1 MIHFFYDADSEM
13 SLETA
18 VKYGID
24 NRDYFIKMPYSIAGE
39 NYYCDLLT
47 TEISSEFF
55 KKVRAGEMPST
66 SALNS
71 EEYKRIFEPA
81 FSEGGEILYVSFSS
95 AMSATFDHLEV
106 ALKELKR
113 KYPDVMF
120 TRYDSK
126 AISMGAGL
134 AVLAAAKCLQS
145 GKSVAET
152 VRHLDELVPRINITI
167 VADDL
172 NYLKRGGRLTAVKAL
187 LGTVLQI
194 KPIIKLTTA
203 GTLIPTMNVS
213 GRNKALMTIVNEIAA
228 RASEAD
234 DLPIFIMHGDCLAE
248 GERVRDKLQSMLP
261 KAKIVLQEVG
271 PVIGSHCGPGT
282 IGICFIDGARP
293 EPVKE

>member
-24 NRDYFIKMPYSIAGE
+24 NRDYFIKMPYSISGE

-47 TEISSEFF
+47 TEVSSEFF

-194 KPIIKLTTA
+194 QPIIKLTTA
-203 GTLIPTMNVS
+203 GTLIPTINVS
-213 GRNKALMTIVNEIAA
+213 AIL
-228 RASEAD
+228 
-234 DLPIFIMHGDCLAE
+234 
-248 GERVRDKLQSMLP
+248 
-261 KAKIVLQEVG
+261 
-271 PVIGSHCGPGT
+271 
-282 IGICFIDGARP
+282 
-293 EPVKE
+293 

>member
-24 NRDYFIKMPYSIAGE
+24 NRDYFIKMPYSIADE

-47 TEISSEFF
+47 TEVSSEFF

-71 EEYKRIFEPA
+71 EEYKKIFEPA

-187 LGTVLQI
+187 FGTILQI

-213 GRNKALMTIVNEIAA
+213 GRNKALMTMVNEIAA

-282 IGICFIDGARP
+282 IGICYIDGARP

>member
-71 EEYKRIFEPA
+71 EEYKKIFEPA

-187 LGTVLQI
+187 FGTILQV

-213 GRNKALMTIVNEIAA
+213 GRNKALMTMVNEIAA

>member
-24 NRDYFIKMPYSIAGE
+24 NRDYFIKMPYSISGE

-47 TEISSEFF
+47 TEVSSDFF

-213 GRNKALMTIVNEIAA
+213 GRNKALMTMVNEIAA

>member
-47 TEISSEFF
+47 TEVSSDFF

-113 KYPDVMF
+113 KSPDVMF

-152 VRHLDELVPRINITI
+152 VKHLDELVPRINITI

-172 NYLKRGGRLTAVKAL
+172 NYLKPGGRLTAVKAL
-187 LGTVLQI
+187 FGTILQV

-213 GRNKALMTIVNEIAA
+213 GRNKALMTMVNEIAA

-282 IGICFIDGARP
+282 IGICYIDGARP

>member
-47 TEISSEFF
+47 TEVSSEFF

-213 GRNKALMTIVNEIAA
+213 GRNKALMTMVNEIAA

>member
-47 TEISSEFF
+47 TEVSSDFF

>member
-24 NRDYFIKMPYSIAGE
+24 NRDYFIKMPYSIMGE
-39 NYYCDLLT
+39 NHYCDLLT
-47 TEISSEFF
+47 TEVSADFF
-55 KKVRAGEMPST
+55 RKVRAGEMPST
-66 SALNS
+66 SALNA
-71 EEYKRIFEPA
+71 EEYKNIFEPA
-81 FSEGGEILYVSFSS
+81 FAEGGEILYVSFSS
-95 AMSATFDHLEV
+95 AMSATFDHLET

-134 AVLAAAKCLQS
+134 AVLAAAKCLRS
-145 GKSVAET
+145 GMSVAQT

-187 LGTVLQI
+187 FGTVLQI

-248 GERVRDKLQSMLP
+248 GERVRDKLQSLLP
-261 KAKIVLQEVG
+261 KAEIVLQEVG
-271 PVIGSHCGPGT
+271 PVIGTHCGPGT
-282 IGICFIDGARP
+282 IGICYIDGERP

>member
-47 TEISSEFF
+47 TEVSSEFF